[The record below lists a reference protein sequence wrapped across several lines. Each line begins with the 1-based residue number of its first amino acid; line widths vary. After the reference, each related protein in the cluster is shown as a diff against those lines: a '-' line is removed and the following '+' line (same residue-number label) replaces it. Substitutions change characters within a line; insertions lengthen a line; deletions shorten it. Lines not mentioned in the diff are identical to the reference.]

1 VALIWWDL
9 PGNSRFVGE
18 VANALRS
25 GRNVVLRVSERV
37 QPGLGS
43 AVRSELAGDHLEWVN
58 YTPPKHRQPIDVLY
72 ERFASAA
79 PAREIRNA
87 LNLVKYSR
95 FEGLLVWIDEIDP
108 SDWPAWADFLIEYES
123 ACRAVD
129 PLDRTLLCVTSR
141 GEVTRYQIDDEVCL
155 ANMTCRGTV
164 WREDVQFYVS
174 FLLEDRGLEGIQRDL
189 ACRLISQLAMWDVDA
204 ARTLARVDLSSLLE
218 PAPIL
223 KQIAEERGWM
233 DLHNN
238 DRETLWI
245 VGAAEEFDG
254 EWKRHSALYAID
266 DSERELER
274 RIWTAE
280 VEVLLPW
287 VEKQR
292 RLLLEKFGSRLP
304 MPFYTLD
311 RKCITEVRDLE
322 IGHIQ
327 YLLCQLRRRPNRHV
341 MDLVWSLKKIRNA
354 LSHLEPVS
362 ADIVAGSLGRQRR
375 DI

>member
-1 VALIWWDL
+1 MALTWWDL

-37 QPGLGS
+37 QPGLGP
-43 AVRSELAGDHLEWVN
+43 AVRSRLDGDHLEWVN
-58 YTPPKHRQPIDVLY
+58 YAPPKDHQPIDVLY

-79 PAREIRNA
+79 PAREIRNSR
-87 LNLVKYSR
+87 NLVKFSS

-108 SDWPAWADFLIEYES
+108 PAWPAWADFLTEYES

-141 GEVTRYQIDDEVCL
+141 GEATRHQIEDEVCL
-155 ANMTCRGTV
+155 ANITCRGTV
-164 WREDVQFYVS
+164 RREDVQLYVRL
-174 FLLEDRGLEGIQRDL
+174 LLEDRGLTGTERDL
-189 ACRLISQLAMWDVDA
+189 ACRVISQLAMWDADA
-204 ARTLARVDLSSLLE
+204 ARALARVDLSSLLE

-223 KQIAEERGWM
+223 KQIAGERGWM
-233 DLHNN
+233 DLH
-238 DRETLWI
+238 DSDIDSLWMI
-245 VGAAEEFDG
+245 GAADEFDG
-254 EWKRHSALYAID
+254 EWRRHSALYAIAD
-266 DSERELER
+266 NDRELDR

-287 VEKQR
+287 IESQR
-292 RLLLEKFGSRLP
+292 RLLLERFGSTFPLP
-304 MPFYTLD
+304 FRARGD
-311 RKCITEVRDLE
+311 RVINDIRDLE

-327 YLLCQLRRRPNRHV
+327 HLLYQAARRPDRDV
-341 MDLVWSLKKIRNA
+341 MDLVRALKKIRNA
-354 LSHLEPVS
+354 LSHLEPVG
-362 ADIVAGSLGRQRR
+362 AEIVASSLGRRR